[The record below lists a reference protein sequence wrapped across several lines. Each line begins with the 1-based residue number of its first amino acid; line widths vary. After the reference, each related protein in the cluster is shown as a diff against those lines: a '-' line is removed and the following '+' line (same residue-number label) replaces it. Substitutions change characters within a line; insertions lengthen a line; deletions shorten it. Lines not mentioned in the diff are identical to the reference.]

1 MNIVAQYP
9 NFTPLNLNI
18 QIESVQHDSAQR
30 EIVPALVRSDVS
42 PNNYE
47 SSNSKENK
55 SSSSYHNSAVA
66 EEQEEDLVYDYAKI
80 TQKNKEQK
88 DSQGEEQGDSQ
99 NNSSPENDK
108 KSSGEYLTNE
118 EQKKL
123 DQLKARDKE
132 VRIHEQQHQRVG
144 GQYASAPSYSTEK
157 GPDGK
162 DYAVGGEVQI
172 STSEESEP
180 EQTITKMQQVRR
192 AALAPAEPSS
202 QDYSVARKAQ
212 QKEMEARAELNS
224 SKAEK
229 ADEDENP
236 SEQSKNAADE
246 TTNKK
251 AIKPTEETGSLAS
264 KFRKVISS
272 HYNNSWNAKES
283 SVQVFA

>member
-1 MNIVAQYP
+1 
-9 NFTPLNLNI
+9 
-18 QIESVQHDSAQR
+18 
-30 EIVPALVRSDVS
+30 
-42 PNNYE
+42 
-47 SSNSKENK
+47 
-55 SSSSYHNSAVA
+55 
-66 EEQEEDLVYDYAKI
+66 
-80 TQKNKEQK
+80 
-88 DSQGEEQGDSQ
+88 
-99 NNSSPENDK
+99 
-108 KSSGEYLTNE
+108 
-118 EQKKL
+118 
-123 DQLKARDKE
+123 
-132 VRIHEQQHQRVG
+132 
-144 GQYASAPSYSTEK
+144 
-157 GPDGK
+157 
-162 DYAVGGEVQI
+162 
-172 STSEESEP
+172 
-180 EQTITKMQQVRR
+180 MQQVRR

>member
-108 KSSGEYLTNE
+108 KSNGEYLTNE

-123 DQLKARDKE
+123 D
-132 VRIHEQQHQRVG
+132 
-144 GQYASAPSYSTEK
+144 PTEK

-272 HYNNSWNAKES
+272 HYNNPWNAKES

>member
-66 EEQEEDLVYDYAKI
+66 EEQEEDHVYEYAKI

-108 KSSGEYLTNE
+108 KSNGEYLTNE

-180 EQTITKMQQVRR
+180 EQTITKMQQVR
-192 AALAPAEPSS
+192 APAEPSS

>member
-1 MNIVAQYP
+1 MRFFSKLIFMGKKKNLKESVSELEMEFIEQKMKGDCALNYLTSEGLCSKLKTLGYKIDIKCKNEKQKEFLKLLKNKNYQICFGVGSPGTGKSYLSLAYALKELKDGNYSNIIMMIPTAP
-9 NFTPLNLNI
+9 AGGLDLNLGYLKGDLETKI
-18 QIESVQHDSAQR
+18 Q
-30 EIVPALVRSDVS
+30 P
-42 PNNYE
+42 
-47 SSNSKENK
+47 
-55 SSSSYHNSAVA
+55 
-66 EEQEEDLVYDYAKI
+66 
-80 TQKNKEQK
+80 
-88 DSQGEEQGDSQ
+88 
-99 NNSSPENDK
+99 
-108 KSSGEYLTNE
+108 YLE
-118 EQKKL
+118 C
-123 DQLKARDKE
+123 D
-132 VRIHEQQHQRVG
+132 
-144 GQYASAPSYSTEK
+144 
-157 GPDGK
+157 
-162 DYAVGGEVQI
+162 
-172 STSEESEP
+172 